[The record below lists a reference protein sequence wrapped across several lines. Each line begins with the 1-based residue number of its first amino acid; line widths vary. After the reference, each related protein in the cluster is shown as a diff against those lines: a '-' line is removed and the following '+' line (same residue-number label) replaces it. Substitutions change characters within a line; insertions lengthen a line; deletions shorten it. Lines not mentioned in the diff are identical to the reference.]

1 MTHAKEHI
9 QNSKEHIHNI
19 KEKLNPKN
27 VEPHYFFTI
36 ANIISL
42 IRAFLALPIA
52 WYLYREQTHIVLI
65 LMSVAVVSDWLDGYA
80 ARKAHEVST
89 YGKALDP
96 IADKLVGMAVLFI
109 LVVKEDFPFWFV
121 GLLAFRDFTI
131 TLMNTHLH
139 NSRGQ
144 ITGANIPGK
153 VFIFVATVVVFL
165 WIFPSQQALALK
177 ILYLAAVLM
186 IFSWGAYIYQIGKLL
201 RESPPAPVVTRK
213 TEN

>member
-1 MTHAKEHI
+1 MTEP
-9 QNSKEHIHNI
+9 KEHIHNI

-36 ANIISL
+36 ANVISL

-52 WYLYREQTHIVLI
+52 MYLIRGKIQIALV

-80 ARKAHEVST
+80 ARKAQEVST

-96 IADKLVGMAVLFI
+96 IADKLVGMAVLFV
-109 LVVKEDFPFWFV
+109 LVFQSEFPLWFV
-121 GLLAFRDFTI
+121 VMLTIRDFSI
-131 TLMNTHLH
+131 TLLNTHLH
-139 NSRGQ
+139 NSRGL

-153 VFIFVATVVVFL
+153 IFISVATVVVFL
-165 WIFPSQQALALK
+165 WIFPSQRLIARNL
-177 ILYLAAVLM
+177 LYLATFLM
-186 IFSWGAYIYQIGKLL
+186 AFSWIAYIVQIRKLL